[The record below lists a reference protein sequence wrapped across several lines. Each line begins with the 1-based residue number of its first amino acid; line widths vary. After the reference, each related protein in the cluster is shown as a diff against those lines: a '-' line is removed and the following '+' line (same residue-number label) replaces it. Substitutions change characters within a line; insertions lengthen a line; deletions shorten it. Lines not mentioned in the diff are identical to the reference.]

1 MTRPVVLVAAMLA
14 FAGSYANAQ
23 TCGRISGRVVDQT
36 DGPLPA
42 VSIELVVHSKEV
54 TTSTDAAGTYRFET
68 VPAGQ
73 VELTYRLLNFSV
85 GRRTIMVVAGG
96 SVKLSSRCA

>member
-36 DGPLPA
+36 GGPLPA

-54 TTSTDAAGTYRFET
+54 TTG
-68 VPAGQ
+68 PP
-73 VELTYRLLNFSV
+73 
-85 GRRTIMVVAGG
+85 RTIRLGLQMGF
-96 SVKLSSRCA
+96 